1 MQIVF
6 VAGRAHLRSS
16 LRATLP
22 AAVQYFKRKPHTL
35 LPSGSVALRL
45 FRPDLGPAP
54 ETLTLMMLR
63 VPSLPVILAAGLA
76 LSVVPAVA
84 QNDPLAA
91 DAAQSSPYSGSVVEA
106 IVARVNDQVI
116 STSDY
121 QRAEQ
126 QLEQEAQQQGWS
138 QQELYQQ
145 RRDLLRSLI
154 DRQLLLSKGKEL
166 GIDADT
172 EVIKR
177 LDDMRKEY
185 HLDSME
191 ALQKAAE
198 AQGVSWEDLKEQ
210 IRENVITSDVIS
222 QEVAPHIE
230 VTPSE
235 MRDYYNT
242 HKDEFERPEQVR
254 LSEILI
260 PTPNDEDA
268 AQVAQAQ
275 KQADQIED
283 RLKAGADFA
292 TLAKADS
299 SGPTAAQGGD
309 LGDYKRGVLPKV
321 MEDATFD
328 LKPGQWTEPI
338 RTKQGWLILD
348 VTQHQDAGQQP
359 FSEVQNQIQET
370 VGMAKMQP
378 ALREYLA
385 RLRNEA
391 YIEVAPGYADSGATG
406 HEQKFI
412 QAAFVPPE
420 PKHKKHETRARFR
433 EKPVRQQK
441 TETAGGGIPS
451 GVPTLD
457 KVNAQNGKSGEE
469 AENHTQKPGKKE
481 KIRFG
486 QAPRETL
493 PASDTRMVNAGAGAG
508 NSQVATNQPSGG
520 VTLTNANGEVIDNTA
535 PAPKK
540 TKVRFQDQGR
550 IPKSRRVKASKK
562 HQKFVPPTETPSE
575 VAQDKRQ
582 DSAYGLNG
590 DTTKQKKS
598 KPSKKG
604 PKRRLSDE
612 NKKKEQQQNPAP
624 ASGAAPA
631 PTTTPSPQGSTP
643 QS

>member
-1 MQIVF
+1 MRI
-6 VAGRAHLRSS
+6 
-16 LRATLP
+16 
-22 AAVQYFKRKPHTL
+22 
-35 LPSGSVALRL
+35 
-45 FRPDLGPAP
+45 
-54 ETLTLMMLR
+54 ETLTPMMLR
-63 VPSLPVILAAGLA
+63 VPSLPAILAAGLA
-76 LSVVPAVA
+76 LAVVPAIA

-121 QRAEQ
+121 ERAEQ
-126 QLEQEAQQQGWS
+126 QLEQEAQQQSWS
-138 QQELYQQ
+138 QQELYEQ

-166 GIDADT
+166 GINGDT

-198 AQGVSWEDLKEQ
+198 AQGVSWEDLREQ

-222 QEVAPHIE
+222 QEVAQHID
-230 VTPSE
+230 VSPSD
-235 MRDYYNT
+235 MRAYYDA
-242 HKDEFERPEQVR
+242 HKDEFVRPEEVR

-268 AQVAQAQ
+268 AQVSQAE
-275 KQADQIED
+275 KQADALED

-328 LKPGQWTEPI
+328 LKAGQWTAPI
-338 RTKQGWLILD
+338 RTKQGWLILE
-348 VTQHQDAGQQP
+348 VAQHQAAGEEP
-359 FSEVQNQIQET
+359 FSQVQNQIQET

-378 ALREYLA
+378 ALRDYLA
-385 RLRNEA
+385 ELRDEA
-391 YIEVAPGYADSGATG
+391 YIEVAPGYSDSGATG

-412 QAAFVPPE
+412 QAAFVPPQ

-433 EKPVRQQK
+433 QKPVRRQK
-441 TETAGGGIPS
+441 TETAGSAAPS

-457 KVNAQNGKSGEE
+457 KVNAQNGSN
-469 AENHTQKPGKKE
+469 AEVADNRTQKPGKKE

-493 PASDTRMVNAGAGAG
+493 PAADTRMVNAGAGV
-508 NSQVATNQPSGG
+508 NSAQMAANQPNGG

-535 PAPKK
+535 PTAKK
-540 TKVRFQDQGR
+540 SKVRFQDQGR
-550 IPKSRRVKASKK
+550 AAKAQRAKASKK
-562 HQKFVPPTETPSE
+562 HKKFVPPTESSAE
-575 VAQDKRQ
+575 VAQDKRENA
-582 DSAYGLNG
+582 AYGLNG
-590 DTTKQKKS
+590 DTSKHKKA

-604 PKRRLSDE
+604 TKRRLSDE
-612 NKKKEQQQNPAP
+612 DKKKEQQQNAAP
-624 ASGAAPA
+624 AAGAAPA
-631 PTTTPSPQGSTP
+631 STTTPSTQGSTP

>member
-1 MQIVF
+1 
-6 VAGRAHLRSS
+6 
-16 LRATLP
+16 
-22 AAVQYFKRKPHTL
+22 
-35 LPSGSVALRL
+35 
-45 FRPDLGPAP
+45 
-54 ETLTLMMLR
+54 MMLR
-63 VPSLPVILAAGLA
+63 VPSLPAILAAGLA
-76 LSVVPAVA
+76 LSIVPAVA

-91 DAAQSSPYSGSVVEA
+91 DATQSSPYSGTVVES

-116 STSDY
+116 SKSDY
-121 QRAEQ
+121 ERAEQ
-126 QLEQEAQQQGWS
+126 QLDQEAQQQGWS

-145 RRDLLRSLI
+145 RSDLLRSLI

-166 GIDADT
+166 GINGDT
-172 EVIKR
+172 EVIRR

-185 HLDSME
+185 HLDSMD

-210 IRENVITSDVIS
+210 IRENVITSEVIS

-230 VTPSE
+230 VTPAE
-235 MRDYYNT
+235 MRAYYDS
-242 HKDEFERPEQVR
+242 HKDEFERPEEVH

-275 KQADQIED
+275 KQADNIED

-299 SGPTAAQGGD
+299 GGPTAAQGGD
-309 LGDYKRGVLPKV
+309 LGDYKRGVLPRV

-328 LKPGQWTEPI
+328 LKPGQWTAPI
-338 RTKQGWLILD
+338 RTKQGWLILE
-348 VTQHQDAGQQP
+348 VTQHQDAGEEP
-359 FSEVQNQIQET
+359 FSQVQNQIQET

-378 ALREYLA
+378 ALRDYLA
-385 RLRNEA
+385 QLRNEA
-391 YIEVAPGYADSGATG
+391 YIEVAPGYVDSGATG

-412 QAAFVPPE
+412 QAAFVPPQ
-420 PKHKKHETRARFR
+420 PKHKKHESRARFR
-433 EKPVRQQK
+433 QKPPRRQNNG
-441 TETAGGGIPS
+441 TA

-457 KVNAQNGKSGEE
+457 RVNAQSGGT
-469 AENHTQKPGKKE
+469 AVADNRTQKPGKKE

-493 PASDTRMVNAGAGAG
+493 PAADTRMVNAGAGA
-508 NSQVATNQPSGG
+508 NTSQVAANQTNSG

-550 IPKSRRVKASKK
+550 TPKAKRVHASKK
-562 HQKFVPPTETPSE
+562 HQKFVPPTETPAE

-582 DSAYGLNG
+582 NAAYGLNG
-590 DTTKQKKS
+590 DTAKHKKA
-598 KPSKKG
+598 KPSKKE

-612 NKKKEQQQNPAP
+612 DKKKQQQQNAPPNPGSAP
-624 ASGAAPA
+624 AS
-631 PTTTPSPQGSTP
+631 TTTPSTQGSTP

>member
-1 MQIVF
+1 
-6 VAGRAHLRSS
+6 
-16 LRATLP
+16 
-22 AAVQYFKRKPHTL
+22 
-35 LPSGSVALRL
+35 
-45 FRPDLGPAP
+45 
-54 ETLTLMMLR
+54 MMLR
-63 VPSLPVILAAGLA
+63 VPSLPAILAAGLA
-76 LSVVPAVA
+76 LTVVPAVVA
-84 QNDPLAA
+84 QNNPLAA
-91 DAAQSSPYSGSVVEA
+91 DATQSSPYSGTVVES

-116 STSDY
+116 SKSDY
-121 QRAEQ
+121 ERAEE

-145 RRDLLRSLI
+145 RHDLLRSLI

-166 GIDADT
+166 GINGDT
-172 EVIKR
+172 EVIRR

-235 MRDYYNT
+235 VRNYYDT
-242 HKDEFERPEQVR
+242 HKDEFERPEEVR

-275 KQADQIED
+275 KQADDIED

-299 SGPTAAQGGD
+299 GGPTAAQGGD

-328 LKPGQWTEPI
+328 LKTGQWTQPI
-338 RTKQGWLILD
+338 RTKQGWLILE
-348 VTQHQDAGQQP
+348 VTQHQDAGEQP
-359 FSEVQNQIQET
+359 FSQVQNQIQET

-378 ALREYLA
+378 ALRDYLA
-385 RLRNEA
+385 QLRNEA
-391 YIEVAPGYADSGATG
+391 YIEVAPGYVDAGATG

-412 QAAFVPPE
+412 QAAFVAPE

-433 EKPVRQQK
+433 EKPVRRSK
-441 TETAGGGIPS
+441 TETAGA
-451 GVPTLD
+451 PTLD
-457 KVNAQNGKSGEE
+457 KVNAQTSKTEVADNR
-469 AENHTQKPGKKE
+469 TQKPGKKE

-493 PASDTRMVNAGAGAG
+493 PTADTRMVDAGAGT
-508 NSQVATNQPSGG
+508 NSQVAKNQPAGG
-520 VTLTNANGEVIDNTA
+520 VTLTNANGDVIDNTA
-535 PAPKK
+535 PAAKK

-550 IPKSRRVKASKK
+550 VPKEKRVKASKK
-562 HQKFVPPTETPSE
+562 HQKFVPPTEPASE

-582 DSAYGLNG
+582 DAAYGLNG
-590 DTTKQKKS
+590 DTTKTKKA

-612 NKKKEQQQNPAP
+612 DKKKEQQQNAAP
-624 ASGAAPA
+624 ASGTAPA
-631 PTTTPSPQGSTP
+631 STTTPSTQGSTP

>member
-1 MQIVF
+1 MRI
-6 VAGRAHLRSS
+6 
-16 LRATLP
+16 
-22 AAVQYFKRKPHTL
+22 
-35 LPSGSVALRL
+35 
-45 FRPDLGPAP
+45 
-54 ETLTLMMLR
+54 ETLTPMMLR
-63 VPSLPVILAAGLA
+63 VPSLPAILAAGLA
-76 LSVVPAVA
+76 LAVVPAIA

-121 QRAEQ
+121 ERAEQ
-126 QLEQEAQQQGWS
+126 QLEQEAQQQSWS
-138 QQELYQQ
+138 QQELYEQ

-166 GIDADT
+166 GINGDT

-198 AQGVSWEDLKEQ
+198 AQGVSWEDLREQ

-222 QEVAPHIE
+222 QEVAQHID
-230 VTPSE
+230 VSPSD
-235 MRDYYNT
+235 MRAYYDA
-242 HKDEFERPEQVR
+242 HKDEFVRPEEVR

-268 AQVAQAQ
+268 AQVSQAE
-275 KQADQIED
+275 KQADALED

-328 LKPGQWTEPI
+328 LKAGQWTAPI
-338 RTKQGWLILD
+338 RTKQGWLILE
-348 VTQHQDAGQQP
+348 VAQHQAAGEEP
-359 FSEVQNQIQET
+359 FSQVQNQIQET

-378 ALREYLA
+378 ALRDYLA
-385 RLRNEA
+385 ELRDEA
-391 YIEVAPGYADSGATG
+391 YIEVAPGYSDSGATG

-412 QAAFVPPE
+412 QAAFVPPQ

-433 EKPVRQQK
+433 QKPVRRQR
-441 TETAGGGIPS
+441 TETAGSAAPA

-457 KVNAQNGKSGEE
+457 KVNAQNGSNSEV
-469 AENHTQKPGKKE
+469 ADNRTQKPGKKE

-493 PASDTRMVNAGAGAG
+493 PAADTRMVNAGAGAN
-508 NSQVATNQPSGG
+508 NSQVAANQPNGG

-535 PAPKK
+535 PTAKK

-550 IPKSRRVKASKK
+550 ASKAQRAKVSKK
-562 HQKFVPPTETPSE
+562 HKKFVPPTESSAE
-575 VAQDKRQ
+575 VAQDKRENA
-582 DSAYGLNG
+582 AYGLNG
-590 DTTKQKKS
+590 DTSNHKKA

-612 NKKKEQQQNPAP
+612 DKKKEQQQNAAP
-624 ASGAAPA
+624 AAGAAPA
-631 PTTTPSPQGSTP
+631 STTTPSTQGSTP

>member
-1 MQIVF
+1 
-6 VAGRAHLRSS
+6 
-16 LRATLP
+16 
-22 AAVQYFKRKPHTL
+22 
-35 LPSGSVALRL
+35 
-45 FRPDLGPAP
+45 
-54 ETLTLMMLR
+54 MMLR
-63 VPSLPVILAAGLA
+63 VPSLPAILAAGLA
-76 LSVVPAVA
+76 LTVLPAVA

-91 DAAQSSPYSGSVVEA
+91 DAAQSTPYSGTVVEA

-116 STSDY
+116 SMSDY
-121 QRAEQ
+121 ERAEQ
-126 QLEQEAQQQGWS
+126 QLEQEAQQQNWS

-145 RRDLLRSLI
+145 RHDLLRSLI

-166 GIDADT
+166 GINADT
-172 EVIKR
+172 EVIRR
-177 LDDMRKEY
+177 LDEMRKEY
-185 HLDSME
+185 HLDSMD

-235 MRDYYNT
+235 TRDYYNT
-242 HKDEFERPEQVR
+242 HKDEFERPEEVH

-268 AQVAQAQ
+268 AQVAQAE
-275 KQADQIED
+275 KQADNIED

-299 SGPTAAQGGD
+299 GGPTAAQGGD

-328 LKPGQWTEPI
+328 LKPGQWTAPI

-348 VTQHQDAGQQP
+348 VTQHQDAGEEPYTQ
-359 FSEVQNQIQET
+359 VQNQIQET

-378 ALREYLA
+378 ALRDYLA
-385 RLRNEA
+385 QLRNEA
-391 YIEVAPGYADSGATG
+391 YIEIAPGYVDAGATG

-412 QAAFVPPE
+412 QAAFVPPQ
-420 PKHKKHETRARFR
+420 PKHKKHETRSRFR
-433 EKPVRQQK
+433 QKPPRRQK
-441 TETAGGGIPS
+441 TQAAGGGVPA

-457 KVNAQNGKSGEE
+457 RVNEQSSGT
-469 AENHTQKPGKKE
+469 AVAGSRTQKPGKKE

-493 PASDTRMVNAGAGAG
+493 PAADTRMVNAGAGVTG
-508 NSQVATNQPSGG
+508 SQVATNQTNSG
-520 VTLTNANGEVIDNTA
+520 VTLTNANGDVIDNTA

-540 TKVRFQDQGR
+540 NKVRFQDQGR
-550 IPKSRRVKASKK
+550 TAKSKRVNAKK
-562 HQKFVPPTETPSE
+562 HQKFVPPTETPAE

-582 DSAYGLNG
+582 DAAYGLNG
-590 DTTKQKKS
+590 DTSKHKKA

-612 NKKKEQQQNPAP
+612 EKKKEQQQNGTPTAP
-624 ASGAAPA
+624 AAAA
-631 PTTTPSPQGSTP
+631 TPSTQGTAP